1 MSDEPKQA
9 QGAADDGDGD
19 GDGTLAR
26 LKAARR
32 SADAVFGE
40 TPIQFAEPP
49 RDEPDEEPEAD
60 DGAPALEPRVR
71 HAAMAAALK
80 AGALACVAAVFMG
93 LILVCA
99 LGGLLP
105 GGWSLGLGLF
115 VMLIGLPAAAM
126 AGVSSYK
133 QTLELERHKVGL
145 CPRCGYDL
153 RGSMGVRCPEC
164 GWRISTPGSTKAPW
178 TEEEQ
183 QRENLD

>member
-9 QGAADDGDGD
+9 SGPPEEGD

-26 LKAARR
+26 LKAARPP
-32 SADAVFGE
+32 ADAVFGE
-40 TPIQFAEPP
+40 TPIQFGAPP
-49 RDEPDEEPEAD
+49 RDEPEDEPEVED
-60 DGAPALEPRVR
+60 APALEPRVR

-80 AGALACVAAVFMG
+80 AGSLACVAAVFMG
-93 LILVCA
+93 LILACA

-115 VMLIGLPAAAM
+115 VMLIGVPAAAL

-133 QTLELERHKVGL
+133 QTLETERHKVGL
-145 CPRCGYDL
+145 CPQCGYDL
-153 RGSMGVRCPEC
+153 RGSMGLRCPEC

-183 QRENLD
+183 QREHLD